1 MSNDMHYALNLG
13 VRVALANG
21 MNWDDLTRMVKEE
34 KKYGNPVVGL
44 IDKLHLETNS
54 MSLLLNNNL
63 DEWTMM
69 KLLNPWKRW
78 LIVFTTQD
86 KEKMICR
93 KSFLLPYQRV
103 DTVLMQRGDE
113 VVSVTHRLTKH
124 RFTSIAMSTISVPTL
139 TSVYIGDIMHYDFT
153 KKACKYT
160 ELMTV

>member
-93 KSFLLPYQRV
+93 KSFLLPYR
-103 DTVLMQRGDE
+103 D
-113 VVSVTHRLTKH
+113 SN
-124 RFTSIAMSTISVPTL
+124 ISHL
-139 TSVYIGDIMHYDFT
+139 N
-153 KKACKYT
+153 
-160 ELMTV
+160 